1 MTLFD
6 ESNFRI
12 KSFNILPNVRQFFK
26 QPTGERDL
34 CNVDEIRRCLAD
46 IKPFSRLSVQLQ
58 NQILQEAWYECYAEQ
73 RTIIRQGDRAA
84 CFYMILS
91 GTAVITYKRVTDNH
105 TQTLTVLERGCTFGE
120 KGLMTNGRQI
130 FTVKSNTQLEL
141 LVLWKDDFKAIYM
154 ADDRYCSSEDLKFL
168 KTNVSFLRGFP
179 IDRLYEFPHAIQ
191 FCKFGLSEVIA
202 RDSRRMKH
210 ILVVKKGSFAVWK
223 RLDPDGHIRKSS
235 KHDLEQLQ
243 SEKMIDG
250 DDDQDEEG
258 TADNKTLF
266 SEIQLSG
273 DTEPSSLHETALDI
287 DLRLTRLQHSTAA
300 NERKTSGLSSVS
312 EDVAD
317 LEKHFPGIVDKRDR
331 LQLIDY
337 DQLSFDRAPKVPLPS
352 TLSKHSQRAANS
364 KSNLIL
370 PSKMLYLHIKT
381 INEGQSFGLT
391 DMLFPNQPTFTLVS
405 NECECL
411 LLRKSS
417 FVRIAS
423 DQYKHN
429 IRRTEIPFPSDSV
442 FYNTYHMNE
451 EWKRY
456 SKEVYKNA
464 CDKILKT
471 K

>member
-34 CNVDEIRRCLAD
+34 RNVDEIRRCLAD

-58 NQILQEAWYECYAEQ
+58 NQILHEAWYECYAEQ
-73 RTIIRQGDRAA
+73 RTVIRQGDRAA

-91 GTAVITYKRVTDNH
+91 GTAMITYKRATDNH
-105 TQTLTVLERGCTFGE
+105 TQTLAVLERGCTFG
-120 KGLMTNGRQI
+120 
-130 FTVKSNTQLEL
+130 
-141 LVLWKDDFKAIYM
+141 DFKAIYM
-154 ADDRYCSSEDLKFL
+154 ANDRYCSSEDLKFL

-191 FCKFGLSEVIA
+191 YCKFGLSEVIA

-235 KHDLEQLQ
+235 KHDLEQLH

-250 DDDQDEEG
+250 DDDQDEEE

-287 DLRLTRLQHSTAA
+287 DLRLTRLQRSTAA
-300 NERKTSGLSSVS
+300 DGRKTSVLSSVS
-312 EDVAD
+312 EDVD
-317 LEKHFPGIVDKRDR
+317 NLEKHFPGIVDKRDR

-337 DQLSFDRAPKVPLPS
+337 DELSFDRAPKVPLTS
-352 TLSKHSQRAANS
+352 TLSKRSQRATNS

-370 PSKMLYLHIKT
+370 PNKMLYLHIKT

-417 FVRIAS
+417 FIRIAS

-442 FYNTYHMNE
+442 FYNSYHMNE